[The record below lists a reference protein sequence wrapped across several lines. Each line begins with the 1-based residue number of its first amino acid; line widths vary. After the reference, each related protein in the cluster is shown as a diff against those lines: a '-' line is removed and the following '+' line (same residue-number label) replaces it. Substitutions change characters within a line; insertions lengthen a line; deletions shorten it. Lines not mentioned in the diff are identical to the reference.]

1 MGINNAPAKNHLGIY
16 LFLGIFLLMLITSFI
31 KCERAPKQAFGAIS
45 QTTQSRQAIGT
56 TKSYHVLVAYNIRY
70 AGLPG
75 EETKTA
81 EIILVSNQSPPYMLI
96 KEVAVKYAQDNL
108 YGGALVTGSV
118 NASTA
123 TLVKDTYCPECARF
137 LVSDPVVAE
146 VDSSNLVR

>member
-16 LFLGIFLLMLITSFI
+16 LFLGIFLLMFITSFI
-31 KCERAPKQAFGAIS
+31 KCERTPKQAFGAIP
-45 QTTQSRQAIGT
+45 QTSESRQAIGT
-56 TKSYHVLVAYNIRY
+56 HKSYHVLVAYNIRY

-81 EIILVSNQSPPYMLI
+81 EIILIASQSPPYMLI
-96 KEVAVKYAQDNL
+96 KEIAARYAQDNL

-123 TLVKDTYCPECARF
+123 TLVKDTYCPTCPRF
-137 LVSDPVVAE
+137 LVNDPVILQ
-146 VDSSNLVR
+146 VDSSSLVR